1 MADNNEIDSL
11 KLGIEVGDLSS
22 SDIKNIKDLSSSLA
36 ALDKVLSS
44 EFMKNLET
52 LSHLKINVN
61 VSKLKQAAKQVQ
73 KAVAPTSASGTV
85 LDGDV
90 DIAEE
95 KKRLQKEIK
104 QRQQA
109 IDSIFEESGKSAKD
123 SAAVFIEKGV
133 IEPEIKANEEQEKQ
147 ISLWEKFK
155 QKVKSVGEVIKKL
168 GKAIVRVAIYRA
180 IRAAIKGIVQTIR
193 NGLQAFAE
201 FSPKFE
207 QTMTAL
213 TSAGRNFKMSF
224 TAAFAPIL
232 ESIAPALI
240 QIVNSFTQLNNK
252 LAETIAYL
260 KGAGEYTKVNTEYQ
274 EQYNK
279 AVNLLPFDKFN
290 VLQQSSYGGFEK
302 VAVDT
307 EKMAKNAPKLG
318 KIKAVITSF
327 KETLKDV
334 VATLGKAW
342 EFIKS
347 IFGECGD
354 VILTFMKSNIDFSK
368 LLWQTLG
375 SLLNVVKVILN
386 LDFSKS
392 IIYTSLTLLSGVLTT
407 IVGIAKTFLDIL
419 NSILNR
425 DFSGFGERVKSY
437 FNFGF
442 TKKAKNAPKLG
453 KIKAVITSFKETLK
467 DVVATLGKAWEF
479 IKSIFGECG
488 DVILTFMKSNIDFS
502 KLLWQTLGSL
512 LNVVKVI
519 LNLDFSK
526 SIIYT
531 SLTLLSGVLTTIVG
545 IAKTFLDIL
554 NSILNRDFSG
564 FGERVKSY
572 FNFGFTKNLW
582 NRGRRGGFIKDFLK
596 WKFHIGT
603 YATGGLP
610 DTGSLFL
617 AGERGAELVTNVGS
631 SQSAVM
637 NMQQLQ
643 QAIYGGM
650 VSALSTMQQV
660 GGHETAQP
668 ITVKIGEDTLFEITR
683 KSATRRGLDF
693 AKV

>member
-61 VSKLKQAAKQVQ
+61 VSELKQAAKQVQ
-73 KAVAPTSASGTV
+73 KAVAPE
-85 LDGDV
+85 LKDGAVFGGDI

-95 KKRLQKEIK
+95 KKKLQKVMK
-104 QRQQA
+104 QRQQAIDENLEYSQKIFDGASGNPFQLRAEELQKEQDAAQATLQSYKEMAKEARKTKKELESTVFGANSKTSYQYIGKDLTAVKQTITGTLDKITITTKGKSNEVKKA

-155 QKVKSVGEVIKKL
+155 QKVKSVGDVIKKLGDREDKEEKKKKASGYVGKL

-193 NGLQAFAE
+193 NGLQSFAE

-302 VAVDT
+302 AAVDT
-307 EKMAKNAPKLG
+307 EKMAKNAPKLE
-318 KIKAVITSF
+318 KTKAVIISF
-327 KETLKDV
+327 KEALKAV

-342 EFIKS
+342 EYIKS
-347 IFGECGD
+347 IFGEYGD

-407 IVGIAKTFLDIL
+407 IVGIAKTFLDI
-419 NSILNR
+419 I
-425 DFSGFGERVKSY
+425 
-437 FNFGF
+437 
-442 TKKAKNAPKLG
+442 
-453 KIKAVITSFKETLK
+453 
-467 DVVATLGKAWEF
+467 
-479 IKSIFGECG
+479 
-488 DVILTFMKSNIDFS
+488 
-502 KLLWQTLGSL
+502 
-512 LNVVKVI
+512 
-519 LNLDFSK
+519 
-526 SIIYT
+526 
-531 SLTLLSGVLTTIVG
+531 
-545 IAKTFLDIL
+545 

-582 NRGRRGGFIKDFLK
+582 DRGRRGGFIKDFLK

>member
-61 VSKLKQAAKQVQ
+61 VSELKQAAKQVQ
-73 KAVAPTSASGTV
+73 KAVAPTSTSGTIFS
-85 LDGDV
+85 DGVDV
-90 DIAEE
+90 ADITEE
-95 KKRLQKEIK
+95 KKKLQKLIK

-109 IDSIFEESGKSAKD
+109 IDENLEYSQKVLDDKPDNPFLLRAKELQQQQD
-123 SAAVFIEKGV
+123 IDLATLQSYREQINEARKKQKALENANLSEAKKGV
-133 IEPEIKANEEQEKQ
+133 EKNVVQPETKANEQQEKH
-147 ISLWEKFK
+147 ISLWERFK

-168 GKAIVRVAIYRA
+168 GDREDKEEKKSKASGFVGKLGKAIVRVAVYRA
-180 IRAAIKGIVQTIR
+180 IRAAIKSIVQTIR
-193 NGLQAFAE
+193 SGLQSFAE

-252 LAETIAYL
+252 LAETLAYL

-279 AVNLLPFDKFN
+279 AINLLPFDKFN

-302 VAVDT
+302 TAVDT
-307 EKMAKNAPKLG
+307 EKMAKNAPKLE

-327 KETLKDV
+327 KEALKAV
-334 VATLGKAW
+334 VAALGKAW
-342 EFIKS
+342 EYIKS
-347 IFGECGD
+347 IFGEYGD
-354 VILTFMKSNIDFSK
+354 VILTVMKASINFGK
-368 LLWQTLG
+368 QLWETLG
-375 SLLNVVKVILN
+375 ALINAIKVILN

-392 IIYTSLTLLSGVLTT
+392 IIYSSLAVFAGILTT

-419 NSILNR
+419 KSILTL
-425 DFSGFGERVKSY
+425 DFSGFGERVKGY
-437 FNFGF
+437 FN
-442 TKKAKNAPKLG
+442 
-453 KIKAVITSFKETLK
+453 
-467 DVVATLGKAWEF
+467 
-479 IKSIFGECG
+479 
-488 DVILTFMKSNIDFS
+488 
-502 KLLWQTLGSL
+502 
-512 LNVVKVI
+512 
-519 LNLDFSK
+519 
-526 SIIYT
+526 Y
-531 SLTLLSGVLTTIVG
+531 
-545 IAKTFLDIL
+545 
-554 NSILNRDFSG
+554 
-564 FGERVKSY
+564 
-572 FNFGFTKNLW
+572 GFTKNLW
-582 NRGRRGGFIKDFLK
+582 NRGGRGKGIKNFFKGL
-596 WKFHIGT
+596 FNIGT

-631 SQSAVM
+631 GQSAVM

>member
-61 VSKLKQAAKQVQ
+61 VSELKQAAKQVQ
-73 KAVAPTSASGTV
+73 KAVAPTSASGTIFG
-85 LDGDV
+85 DGVDV
-90 DIAEE
+90 ADITEE
-95 KKRLQKEIK
+95 KRKLQKLIK

-109 IDSIFEESGKSAKD
+109 IDENLEYSEKVLDNKPDNPFLLRAKELQQQQD
-123 SAAVFIEKGV
+123 IDRATLQSYREQINEARKKQKALENANLSEVKKNAEKNV
-133 IEPEIKANEEQEKQ
+133 VQPEIKANEQQEKH

-168 GKAIVRVAIYRA
+168 GDREDKEEKKRKASGFVGKLGKAIVRVAVYRA

-193 NGLQAFAE
+193 SGLQSFAE

-302 VAVDT
+302 AAVDT
-307 EKMAKNAPKLG
+307 EKMAKNAPKLE

-327 KETLKDV
+327 KEALKAV
-334 VATLGKAW
+334 VAALGKAW
-342 EFIKS
+342 EYIKS
-347 IFGECGD
+347 IFGEYGD
-354 VILTFMKSNIDFSK
+354 VILTVMKASINFGK
-368 LLWQTLG
+368 QLWETLG
-375 SLLNVVKVILN
+375 ALINAIKVILN

-392 IIYTSLTLLSGVLTT
+392 IIYSSLAVFAGILTT

-419 NSILNR
+419 KSILTL
-425 DFSGFGERVKSY
+425 DFSGFGERVKGY
-437 FNFGF
+437 FN
-442 TKKAKNAPKLG
+442 
-453 KIKAVITSFKETLK
+453 
-467 DVVATLGKAWEF
+467 
-479 IKSIFGECG
+479 
-488 DVILTFMKSNIDFS
+488 
-502 KLLWQTLGSL
+502 
-512 LNVVKVI
+512 
-519 LNLDFSK
+519 
-526 SIIYT
+526 Y
-531 SLTLLSGVLTTIVG
+531 
-545 IAKTFLDIL
+545 
-554 NSILNRDFSG
+554 
-564 FGERVKSY
+564 
-572 FNFGFTKNLW
+572 GFTKNLW
-582 NRGRRGGFIKDFLK
+582 NRGGRGRGIKNFFKGL
-596 WKFHIGT
+596 FNIGT

-631 SQSAVM
+631 GQSAVM

>member
-61 VSKLKQAAKQVQ
+61 VSELKQAAKQVQ
-73 KAVAPTSASGTV
+73 KAVAPTSTSGTIFG
-85 LDGDV
+85 DGVDV
-90 DIAEE
+90 ADITEE
-95 KKRLQKEIK
+95 KKKLQKLIK

-109 IDSIFEESGKSAKD
+109 IDENLEYSQKVLDDKPDNPFLLRAKELQQQQD
-123 SAAVFIEKGV
+123 IDLATLQSYREQINEARKKQKALENANFSEVKKNAEKNV
-133 IEPEIKANEEQEKQ
+133 VQPEIKANEQQEKH

-155 QKVKSVGEVIKKL
+155 QKVKSVGDVIKKLGDREDKEEKKRKASGFVGKL
-168 GKAIVRVAIYRA
+168 GKAIVRVAVYRA

-193 NGLQAFAE
+193 SGLQSFAE

-252 LAETIAYL
+252 LAETLAYL

-279 AVNLLPFDKFN
+279 AINLLPFDKFN

-302 VAVDT
+302 TAVDT
-307 EKMAKNAPKLG
+307 EKMAKNAPKLE

-327 KETLKDV
+327 KEALKAV
-334 VATLGKAW
+334 VAALGKAW
-342 EFIKS
+342 EYIKS
-347 IFGECGD
+347 IFGEYGD
-354 VILTFMKSNIDFSK
+354 VILTVMKASINFGK
-368 LLWQTLG
+368 QLWETLG
-375 SLLNVVKVILN
+375 ALINAIKVILN

-392 IIYTSLTLLSGVLTT
+392 IIYSSLAVFAGILTT

-419 NSILNR
+419 KSILTL
-425 DFSGFGERVKSY
+425 DFSGFGERVKGY
-437 FNFGF
+437 FN
-442 TKKAKNAPKLG
+442 
-453 KIKAVITSFKETLK
+453 
-467 DVVATLGKAWEF
+467 
-479 IKSIFGECG
+479 
-488 DVILTFMKSNIDFS
+488 
-502 KLLWQTLGSL
+502 
-512 LNVVKVI
+512 
-519 LNLDFSK
+519 
-526 SIIYT
+526 Y
-531 SLTLLSGVLTTIVG
+531 
-545 IAKTFLDIL
+545 
-554 NSILNRDFSG
+554 
-564 FGERVKSY
+564 
-572 FNFGFTKNLW
+572 GFTKNLW
-582 NRGRRGGFIKDFLK
+582 NRGGRGKGIKNFFKGL
-596 WKFHIGT
+596 FNIGT
-603 YATGGLP
+603 YATGGFP

-631 SQSAVM
+631 GQSAVM

>member
-61 VSKLKQAAKQVQ
+61 VSELKQAAKQVQ

-85 LDGDV
+85 LGGDV

-104 QRQQA
+104 QRQQAIDENLEYSQKIFDGAAGNPFQLRAEDLQKEQDVAQATWQSYREMAKEARKTKKALESTIFGANSKNKTSYQYIGKDLTAVKQTITGTLDKITITTKGKSNEVKKA

-133 IEPEIKANEEQEKQ
+133 IEPEIKANEQQKKH
-147 ISLWEKFK
+147 IILWEKFK
-155 QKVKSVGEVIKKL
+155 QKVKSVGDVIKKLGDREDKEEKKSKASGFGGKL

-193 NGLQAFAE
+193 QGLQAFAE

-302 VAVDT
+302 AAVDT
-307 EKMAKNAPKLG
+307 EKMAKNAPKLE

-327 KETLKDV
+327 KETLKTV

-342 EFIKS
+342 EYIKS
-347 IFGECGD
+347 IFGEYGD
-354 VILTFMKSNIDFSK
+354 VILAFMKSSIDFSK

-407 IVGIAKTFLDIL
+407 IVGIAKTFLDI
-419 NSILNR
+419 I
-425 DFSGFGERVKSY
+425 
-437 FNFGF
+437 
-442 TKKAKNAPKLG
+442 
-453 KIKAVITSFKETLK
+453 
-467 DVVATLGKAWEF
+467 
-479 IKSIFGECG
+479 
-488 DVILTFMKSNIDFS
+488 
-502 KLLWQTLGSL
+502 
-512 LNVVKVI
+512 
-519 LNLDFSK
+519 
-526 SIIYT
+526 
-531 SLTLLSGVLTTIVG
+531 
-545 IAKTFLDIL
+545 

-631 SQSAVM
+631 GQSAVM

>member
-61 VSKLKQAAKQVQ
+61 VSELKQAAKQVQ

-85 LDGDV
+85 LGGDGVDV
-90 DIAEE
+90 ADITEE
-95 KKRLQKEIK
+95 KKKLQKLIK

-109 IDSIFEESGKSAKD
+109 IDENLEYSQKVLDDKPDNPFLLRAKELQQQQD
-123 SAAVFIEKGV
+123 IDLATLQSYRKQINEARKNQKALENANLSEVKKNAEKNV
-133 IEPEIKANEEQEKQ
+133 VQPEIKANEQQEKH

-155 QKVKSVGEVIKKL
+155 QKVKSVGDVIKKLGDREDKEEKKSKASGFVGKL
-168 GKAIVRVAIYRA
+168 GKAIVRVAVYRA

-193 NGLQAFAE
+193 NGLQSFAE

-302 VAVDT
+302 AAVDT
-307 EKMAKNAPKLG
+307 EKMAKNAPKLE

-327 KETLKDV
+327 KETLKAV

-347 IFGECGD
+347 IFGEYGD
-354 VILTFMKSNIDFSK
+354 VILTVMKASINFGK
-368 LLWQTLG
+368 QLWETLG
-375 SLLNVVKVILN
+375 ALINAIKVILN

-392 IIYTSLTLLSGVLTT
+392 IIYSSLAVFAGILTT

-419 NSILNR
+419 KSILTL
-425 DFSGFGERVKSY
+425 DFSGFGERVKGY
-437 FNFGF
+437 FN
-442 TKKAKNAPKLG
+442 
-453 KIKAVITSFKETLK
+453 
-467 DVVATLGKAWEF
+467 
-479 IKSIFGECG
+479 
-488 DVILTFMKSNIDFS
+488 
-502 KLLWQTLGSL
+502 
-512 LNVVKVI
+512 
-519 LNLDFSK
+519 
-526 SIIYT
+526 Y
-531 SLTLLSGVLTTIVG
+531 
-545 IAKTFLDIL
+545 
-554 NSILNRDFSG
+554 
-564 FGERVKSY
+564 
-572 FNFGFTKNLW
+572 GFTKNLW
-582 NRGRRGGFIKDFLK
+582 NRGGRGRGIKNFFKGL
-596 WKFHIGT
+596 FNIGT

-631 SQSAVM
+631 GQSAVM

>member
-61 VSKLKQAAKQVQ
+61 VSELKQAAKQVQ
-73 KAVAPTSASGTV
+73 KAVAPELKDGAIFG
-85 LDGDV
+85 GDV

-95 KKRLQKEIK
+95 KKRLQKVMK
-104 QRQQA
+104 QRQQAIDENLEYSQKIFDGASGNPFQLRAEELQKEQDVAQATLQSYKEMAKEARKTKQALESTVFGANSKTSYQYIGKDLTAVKQTITGTLDKNTITTKGKSNEVKKA

-133 IEPEIKANEEQEKQ
+133 IEPEIKANEQQKKH
-147 ISLWEKFK
+147 IILWERFK
-155 QKVKSVGEVIKKL
+155 QKVKSVGEVIKTLGDREDKEEKKSKASGFGGKL
-168 GKAIVRVAIYRA
+168 GKAIFRVAIYRA

-193 NGLQAFAE
+193 QGLQAFAE

-302 VAVDT
+302 AAVDT
-307 EKMAKNAPKLG
+307 EKMAKNAPKLE

-327 KETLKDV
+327 KEGLKAV

-347 IFGECGD
+347 IFGEYGD
-354 VILTFMKSNIDFSK
+354 VILTVMKSSIDFSK
-368 LLWQTLG
+368 MLWQTLG

-407 IVGIAKTFLDIL
+407 IVGIAKTFLDI
-419 NSILNR
+419 I
-425 DFSGFGERVKSY
+425 
-437 FNFGF
+437 
-442 TKKAKNAPKLG
+442 
-453 KIKAVITSFKETLK
+453 
-467 DVVATLGKAWEF
+467 
-479 IKSIFGECG
+479 
-488 DVILTFMKSNIDFS
+488 
-502 KLLWQTLGSL
+502 
-512 LNVVKVI
+512 
-519 LNLDFSK
+519 
-526 SIIYT
+526 
-531 SLTLLSGVLTTIVG
+531 
-545 IAKTFLDIL
+545 

-631 SQSAVM
+631 GQSAVM

>member
-61 VSKLKQAAKQVQ
+61 VSELKQAAKQVQ
-73 KAVAPTSASGTV
+73 KAVAPTSTSGTIFG
-85 LDGDV
+85 DGVDV
-90 DIAEE
+90 ADITEE
-95 KKRLQKEIK
+95 KKKLQKLIK

-109 IDSIFEESGKSAKD
+109 IDENLEYSQKVLDDKPDNPFLLRAKELQQQQD
-123 SAAVFIEKGV
+123 IDRATLQSYREQINEARKKQKALENANLSEVKKDVEKNV
-133 IEPEIKANEEQEKQ
+133 VQPETKANEQQEKH
-147 ISLWEKFK
+147 ISLWERFK
-155 QKVKSVGEVIKKL
+155 QKVKSVGDVIKKLGDREDKEEKKSKASGFVGKL
-168 GKAIVRVAIYRA
+168 GKAIVRVAVYRA
-180 IRAAIKGIVQTIR
+180 IRAAIKSIVQTIGQ
-193 NGLQAFAE
+193 GLQAFAE

-232 ESIAPALI
+232 ESLAPALI

-252 LAETIAYL
+252 LAETLAYL

-307 EKMAKNAPKLG
+307 EKMAKNAPKLE

-327 KETLKDV
+327 KEALKAV
-334 VATLGKAW
+334 VAALGKAW
-342 EFIKS
+342 EYIKS
-347 IFGECGD
+347 IFGEYGD
-354 VILTFMKSNIDFSK
+354 VILTVMKASINFGK
-368 LLWQTLG
+368 QLWETLG
-375 SLLNVVKVILN
+375 ALINAIKVILN

-392 IIYTSLTLLSGVLTT
+392 IIYSSLAVFAGILTT

-419 NSILNR
+419 KSILTL
-425 DFSGFGERVKSY
+425 DFSGFGERVKGY
-437 FNFGF
+437 FN
-442 TKKAKNAPKLG
+442 
-453 KIKAVITSFKETLK
+453 
-467 DVVATLGKAWEF
+467 
-479 IKSIFGECG
+479 
-488 DVILTFMKSNIDFS
+488 
-502 KLLWQTLGSL
+502 
-512 LNVVKVI
+512 
-519 LNLDFSK
+519 
-526 SIIYT
+526 Y
-531 SLTLLSGVLTTIVG
+531 
-545 IAKTFLDIL
+545 
-554 NSILNRDFSG
+554 
-564 FGERVKSY
+564 
-572 FNFGFTKNLW
+572 GFTKNLW
-582 NRGRRGGFIKDFLK
+582 NRGGRGRGIKNFFKGL
-596 WKFHIGT
+596 FNIGT

-631 SQSAVM
+631 GQSAVM

>member
-61 VSKLKQAAKQVQ
+61 VSELKQAAKQVQ

-85 LDGDV
+85 LGGDGVDV
-90 DIAEE
+90 ADITEE
-95 KKRLQKEIK
+95 KKKLQKLIK

-109 IDSIFEESGKSAKD
+109 IDENLEYSQKVLDDKPDNPFLLRAKELQQQQD
-123 SAAVFIEKGV
+123 IDRATLQSYREQINEARKKQKALENANFSEVKKDVEKNV
-133 IEPEIKANEEQEKQ
+133 VQPEIKANEQQEKH

-155 QKVKSVGEVIKKL
+155 QKVKSVGDVIKKLGDREDKEEKKSKASGFVGKL

-201 FSPKFE
+201 FNPKFE

-302 VAVDT
+302 AAVDT
-307 EKMAKNAPKLG
+307 EKMAKNAPKLE

-327 KETLKDV
+327 KEALKAAV
-334 VATLGKAW
+334 SALGKAW
-342 EFIKS
+342 EYIKS
-347 IFGECGD
+347 IFGEYGD
-354 VILTFMKSNIDFSK
+354 VILTVMKASINFGK
-368 LLWQTLG
+368 QLWETLG
-375 SLLNVVKVILN
+375 ALINAIKVILN

-392 IIYTSLTLLSGVLTT
+392 IIYSSLAVFAGILTT

-419 NSILNR
+419 KSILTL
-425 DFSGFGERVKSY
+425 DFSGFGERVKGY
-437 FNFGF
+437 FN
-442 TKKAKNAPKLG
+442 
-453 KIKAVITSFKETLK
+453 
-467 DVVATLGKAWEF
+467 
-479 IKSIFGECG
+479 
-488 DVILTFMKSNIDFS
+488 
-502 KLLWQTLGSL
+502 
-512 LNVVKVI
+512 
-519 LNLDFSK
+519 
-526 SIIYT
+526 Y
-531 SLTLLSGVLTTIVG
+531 
-545 IAKTFLDIL
+545 
-554 NSILNRDFSG
+554 
-564 FGERVKSY
+564 
-572 FNFGFTKNLW
+572 GFTKNLW
-582 NRGRRGGFIKDFLK
+582 NRGGRGKGIKNFFKGL
-596 WKFHIGT
+596 FNIGT

-631 SQSAVM
+631 GQSAVM

-660 GGHETAQP
+660 GGHETVQP

>member
-61 VSKLKQAAKQVQ
+61 VSELKQAAKQVQ
-73 KAVAPTSASGTV
+73 KAVAPTSASGTIFS
-85 LDGDV
+85 DGVDV
-90 DIAEE
+90 ADITEE
-95 KKRLQKEIK
+95 KKKLQKLIK

-109 IDSIFEESGKSAKD
+109 IDENLEYSQKVLDDKPDNPFLLRAKELQQQQD
-123 SAAVFIEKGV
+123 IDLATLQSYREQINEARKKQKALENANLSEAKKNAEKNV
-133 IEPEIKANEEQEKQ
+133 VQPEIKANEQQEKH
-147 ISLWEKFK
+147 ISLWERFK
-155 QKVKSVGEVIKKL
+155 QKVKSVGDVIKKLGDREDKEEKKRKASGFVGKL
-168 GKAIVRVAIYRA
+168 GKAIVRVAVYRA

-193 NGLQAFAE
+193 SGLQSFAE

-252 LAETIAYL
+252 LAETLAYL

-279 AVNLLPFDKFN
+279 AINLLPFDKFN

-302 VAVDT
+302 TAVDT
-307 EKMAKNAPKLG
+307 EKMAKNAPKLE

-327 KETLKDV
+327 KEALKAV
-334 VATLGKAW
+334 VAALGKAW
-342 EFIKS
+342 EYIKS
-347 IFGECGD
+347 IFGEYGD
-354 VILTFMKSNIDFSK
+354 VILTVMKASINFGK
-368 LLWQTLG
+368 QLWETLG
-375 SLLNVVKVILN
+375 ALINAIKVILN

-392 IIYTSLTLLSGVLTT
+392 IIYSSLAVFAGILTT

-419 NSILNR
+419 KSILTL
-425 DFSGFGERVKSY
+425 DFSGFGERVKGY
-437 FNFGF
+437 FN
-442 TKKAKNAPKLG
+442 
-453 KIKAVITSFKETLK
+453 
-467 DVVATLGKAWEF
+467 
-479 IKSIFGECG
+479 
-488 DVILTFMKSNIDFS
+488 
-502 KLLWQTLGSL
+502 
-512 LNVVKVI
+512 
-519 LNLDFSK
+519 
-526 SIIYT
+526 Y
-531 SLTLLSGVLTTIVG
+531 
-545 IAKTFLDIL
+545 
-554 NSILNRDFSG
+554 
-564 FGERVKSY
+564 
-572 FNFGFTKNLW
+572 GFTKNLW
-582 NRGRRGGFIKDFLK
+582 NRGGRGRGIKNFFKGL
-596 WKFHIGT
+596 FNIGT

-631 SQSAVM
+631 GQSAVM

>member
-61 VSKLKQAAKQVQ
+61 VSELKQAAKQVQ
-73 KAVAPTSASGTV
+73 KAVAPELKDGAIFG
-85 LDGDV
+85 GDV

-95 KKRLQKEIK
+95 KKKLQKLMK
-104 QRQQA
+104 QRQQAIDENLEYSQKIFDGAAGNPFQLRAEDLQKEQDAAQATLQSYREMAKEARKTKKALESTVFGANSKTSYQYIGKDLTAVKQTITGTLGKITITTKGKSNEVKKA

-123 SAAVFIEKGV
+123 SASVFIEKGV
-133 IEPEIKANEEQEKQ
+133 IEPEIKANEQQEKQ
-147 ISLWEKFK
+147 ISLWERFK
-155 QKVKSVGEVIKKL
+155 QKVKSVGEIIKKLGDREDKEEKKSKASGGFGGKL

-193 NGLQAFAE
+193 QGLQAFAE

-207 QTMTAL
+207 QTMSAL

-302 VAVDT
+302 AAVDT
-307 EKMAKNAPKLG
+307 EKMAKNAPKLE
-318 KIKAVITSF
+318 KIKAVITSY
-327 KETLKDV
+327 KEALKAA
-334 VATLGKAW
+334 VAALGKAW
-342 EFIKS
+342 EFVKS
-347 IFGECGD
+347 IFGEYGD
-354 VILTFMKSNIDFSK
+354 VILTVMKASINFGK
-368 LLWQTLG
+368 QLWETLG
-375 SLLNVVKVILN
+375 ALINAIKVILN

-392 IIYTSLTLLSGVLTT
+392 IIYTSLTILAGVLTT

-419 NSILNR
+419 KSILTL
-425 DFSGFGERVKSY
+425 DFSGFGERVKGY
-437 FNFGF
+437 FN
-442 TKKAKNAPKLG
+442 
-453 KIKAVITSFKETLK
+453 
-467 DVVATLGKAWEF
+467 
-479 IKSIFGECG
+479 
-488 DVILTFMKSNIDFS
+488 
-502 KLLWQTLGSL
+502 
-512 LNVVKVI
+512 
-519 LNLDFSK
+519 
-526 SIIYT
+526 Y
-531 SLTLLSGVLTTIVG
+531 
-545 IAKTFLDIL
+545 
-554 NSILNRDFSG
+554 
-564 FGERVKSY
+564 
-572 FNFGFTKNLW
+572 GFTKNLW
-582 NRGRRGGFIKDFLK
+582 NRGGRGKGIKNFFKGL
-596 WKFHIGT
+596 FNIGA

-631 SQSAVM
+631 GQSAVM

>member
-61 VSKLKQAAKQVQ
+61 VSELKQAAKQVQ

-85 LDGDV
+85 LGGGV

-95 KKRLQKEIK
+95 KKKLQKEIK
-104 QRQQA
+104 QRQQAIDENLEYSQKIFNGAAGNPFQLRAEDLQKEQDVAQATWQSYREMAKEARKTKKALESTIFGANSKNKTSYQYIGKDLTAVKQTITGTLDKITITTKGKSNEVKKA

-133 IEPEIKANEEQEKQ
+133 IEPEIKANEQQKRH
-147 ISLWEKFK
+147 IILWEKFK
-155 QKVKSVGEVIKKL
+155 QKVKSVGDVIKKLGDREDKEEKKSKASGFGGKL

-180 IRAAIKGIVQTIR
+180 IRAAIKGIVQTIKQ
-193 NGLQAFAE
+193 GVQAFAE

-302 VAVDT
+302 AAVDT
-307 EKMAKNAPKLG
+307 EKMAKNAPKLE

-327 KETLKDV
+327 KEALKAAV
-334 VATLGKAW
+334 SARGKAW
-342 EFIKS
+342 EYIKS
-347 IFGECGD
+347 IFGEYGD
-354 VILTFMKSNIDFSK
+354 VILTVMKASINFGKQI
-368 LLWQTLG
+368 WEVLG
-375 SLLNVVKVILN
+375 ALINAIKVILN

-392 IIYTSLTLLSGVLTT
+392 IIYSSLAVFAGILTT

-419 NSILNR
+419 KSILTL

-437 FNFGF
+437 FN
-442 TKKAKNAPKLG
+442 
-453 KIKAVITSFKETLK
+453 
-467 DVVATLGKAWEF
+467 
-479 IKSIFGECG
+479 
-488 DVILTFMKSNIDFS
+488 
-502 KLLWQTLGSL
+502 
-512 LNVVKVI
+512 
-519 LNLDFSK
+519 
-526 SIIYT
+526 Y
-531 SLTLLSGVLTTIVG
+531 
-545 IAKTFLDIL
+545 
-554 NSILNRDFSG
+554 
-564 FGERVKSY
+564 
-572 FNFGFTKNLW
+572 GFTKNLW
-582 NRGRRGGFIKDFLK
+582 NRGGRGKGIKNFFKGL
-596 WKFHIGT
+596 FNIGA

-631 SQSAVM
+631 GQSAVM

>member
-61 VSKLKQAAKQVQ
+61 VSELKQAVKQVQ
-73 KAVAPTSASGTV
+73 KAVAPE
-85 LDGDV
+85 LKDGAILGGDI

-95 KKRLQKEIK
+95 KKKLQKVMK
-104 QRQQA
+104 QRQQAIDENLEYSQKIFDGASGNPFQLRAEELQKEQDAAQATLQSYKEMAKEARKTKQALESTVFGANAKTSYQYIGKDLTAVKQTITGTLDKITITTKGKSNEVKKA

-133 IEPEIKANEEQEKQ
+133 IEPEIKANEQQKKH
-147 ISLWEKFK
+147 IILWERFK
-155 QKVKSVGEVIKKL
+155 QKVKSVGEVIKTLGDREDKEEKKSKASGFGGKL
-168 GKAIVRVAIYRA
+168 GKAIVRVASYRA

-193 NGLQAFAE
+193 QGLQAFAE

-302 VAVDT
+302 AAVDT
-307 EKMAKNAPKLG
+307 EKMAKNAPKLE

-327 KETLKDV
+327 KEGLKAV

-347 IFGECGD
+347 IFGEYGD
-354 VILTFMKSNIDFSK
+354 VILTVMKSSIDLSK
-368 LLWQTLG
+368 MLWQTLG

-407 IVGIAKTFLDIL
+407 IVGIAKTFLDI
-419 NSILNR
+419 I
-425 DFSGFGERVKSY
+425 
-437 FNFGF
+437 
-442 TKKAKNAPKLG
+442 
-453 KIKAVITSFKETLK
+453 
-467 DVVATLGKAWEF
+467 
-479 IKSIFGECG
+479 
-488 DVILTFMKSNIDFS
+488 
-502 KLLWQTLGSL
+502 
-512 LNVVKVI
+512 
-519 LNLDFSK
+519 
-526 SIIYT
+526 
-531 SLTLLSGVLTTIVG
+531 
-545 IAKTFLDIL
+545 

-631 SQSAVM
+631 GQSAVM

>member
-61 VSKLKQAAKQVQ
+61 VSELKQAAKQVQ
-73 KAVAPTSASGTV
+73 KAVAPTSTSGTIFG
-85 LDGDV
+85 DGVDV
-90 DIAEE
+90 ADITEE
-95 KKRLQKEIK
+95 KKKLQKLIK

-109 IDSIFEESGKSAKD
+109 IDENLEYSQKVLDDKPDNPFLLRAKELQQQQD
-123 SAAVFIEKGV
+123 IDLATLQSYREQINEARKKQKALENANFSEVKKNAEKNV
-133 IEPEIKANEEQEKQ
+133 VQPEIKANEQQEKH

-155 QKVKSVGEVIKKL
+155 QKVKSVGDVIKKLGDREDKEEKKSKASGFVGKL
-168 GKAIVRVAIYRA
+168 GKAIVRVAVYRA

-193 NGLQAFAE
+193 SGLQSFAE

-252 LAETIAYL
+252 LAETLAYL

-279 AVNLLPFDKFN
+279 AINLLPFDKFN

-302 VAVDT
+302 TAVDT
-307 EKMAKNAPKLG
+307 EKMAKNAPKLE

-327 KETLKDV
+327 KEALKAV
-334 VATLGKAW
+334 VAALGKAW
-342 EFIKS
+342 EYIKS
-347 IFGECGD
+347 IFGEYGD
-354 VILTFMKSNIDFSK
+354 VILTVMKASINFGK
-368 LLWQTLG
+368 QLWETLG
-375 SLLNVVKVILN
+375 ALINAIKVILN

-392 IIYTSLTLLSGVLTT
+392 IIYSSLAVFAGILTT

-419 NSILNR
+419 KSILTL
-425 DFSGFGERVKSY
+425 DFSGFGERVKGY
-437 FNFGF
+437 FN
-442 TKKAKNAPKLG
+442 
-453 KIKAVITSFKETLK
+453 
-467 DVVATLGKAWEF
+467 
-479 IKSIFGECG
+479 
-488 DVILTFMKSNIDFS
+488 
-502 KLLWQTLGSL
+502 
-512 LNVVKVI
+512 
-519 LNLDFSK
+519 
-526 SIIYT
+526 Y
-531 SLTLLSGVLTTIVG
+531 
-545 IAKTFLDIL
+545 
-554 NSILNRDFSG
+554 
-564 FGERVKSY
+564 
-572 FNFGFTKNLW
+572 GFTKNLW
-582 NRGRRGGFIKDFLK
+582 NRGGRGKGIKNFFKGL
-596 WKFHIGT
+596 FNIGT

-631 SQSAVM
+631 GQSAVM

>member
-61 VSKLKQAAKQVQ
+61 VSELKQAAKQVQ

-85 LDGDV
+85 LGGDV

-104 QRQQA
+104 QRQQAIDENLEYSQKIFDGAAGNPFQLRAEDLQKEQDVAQATWQSYREMAKEARKTKKALESTIFGANSKNKTSYQYIGKDLTAVKQTVTGTLDKITITTKGKSNEVKKA

-133 IEPEIKANEEQEKQ
+133 IEPEIKANEQQKKH
-147 ISLWEKFK
+147 IILWEKFK

-168 GKAIVRVAIYRA
+168 GDREDKEEKKSKASGFGGKLGKAIVRVAIYRA
-180 IRAAIKGIVQTIR
+180 IRAAIKSIVQTIR
-193 NGLQAFAE
+193 QGLQAFAE

-240 QIVNSFTQLNNK
+240 QIINSFTQLNNK

-302 VAVDT
+302 AAVDT
-307 EKMAKNAPKLG
+307 EKMAKNAPKFE

-327 KETLKDV
+327 KETLKAV
-334 VATLGKAW
+334 VGALGKAW
-342 EFIKS
+342 EFVKS
-347 IFGECGD
+347 IFGEYGD
-354 VILTFMKSNIDFSK
+354 VILTVMKASINFGKQI
-368 LLWQTLG
+368 WEVLG
-375 SLLNVVKVILN
+375 ALINAIKVILN

-392 IIYTSLTLLSGVLTT
+392 IIYSSLAVFAGILTT

-419 NSILNR
+419 KSILTL
-425 DFSGFGERVKSY
+425 DFSGFGERVKGY
-437 FNFGF
+437 FN
-442 TKKAKNAPKLG
+442 
-453 KIKAVITSFKETLK
+453 
-467 DVVATLGKAWEF
+467 
-479 IKSIFGECG
+479 
-488 DVILTFMKSNIDFS
+488 
-502 KLLWQTLGSL
+502 
-512 LNVVKVI
+512 
-519 LNLDFSK
+519 
-526 SIIYT
+526 Y
-531 SLTLLSGVLTTIVG
+531 
-545 IAKTFLDIL
+545 
-554 NSILNRDFSG
+554 
-564 FGERVKSY
+564 
-572 FNFGFTKNLW
+572 GFTKNLW
-582 NRGRRGGFIKDFLK
+582 NRGGRGRGIKNFFKGL
-596 WKFHIGT
+596 FNIGT

-631 SQSAVM
+631 GQSAVM

>member
-61 VSKLKQAAKQVQ
+61 VSELKQAAKQVQ
-73 KAVAPTSASGTV
+73 KAVAPELKGGAILG
-85 LDGDV
+85 GDV

-95 KKRLQKEIK
+95 KKKLQKEIK
-104 QRQQA
+104 QRQQAIDENLEYSQKIFDGASGNPFQLRAEELQKDQNTAQATLQSYTEMAKEARKTKKALESTVFGANSKTSYQYIGKDLAAVKQTITGTLDKITITTKGKSNEVKKA

-133 IEPEIKANEEQEKQ
+133 IEPEIKANEQQEKH

-155 QKVKSVGEVIKKL
+155 QKVKSVGDVIKKLGDREDKEEKKSKASGYVGKL

-201 FSPKFE
+201 FNPKFE

-307 EKMAKNAPKLG
+307 EKMAKNAPKLE

-334 VATLGKAW
+334 VATLGKVW

-347 IFGECGD
+347 IFGE
-354 VILTFMKSNIDFSK
+354 
-368 LLWQTLG
+368 
-375 SLLNVVKVILN
+375 
-386 LDFSKS
+386 
-392 IIYTSLTLLSGVLTT
+392 Y
-407 IVGIAKTFLDIL
+407 
-419 NSILNR
+419 
-425 DFSGFGERVKSY
+425 
-437 FNFGF
+437 
-442 TKKAKNAPKLG
+442 
-453 KIKAVITSFKETLK
+453 
-467 DVVATLGKAWEF
+467 
-479 IKSIFGECG
+479 G

-582 NRGRRGGFIKDFLK
+582 DRGRRGGFIKDFLK

-631 SQSAVM
+631 GQSAVM

>member
-61 VSKLKQAAKQVQ
+61 VSELKQAAKQVQ
-73 KAVAPTSASGTV
+73 KAVAPE
-85 LDGDV
+85 LKDGAIFGGDA

-95 KKRLQKEIK
+95 KKKLQKVMK
-104 QRQQA
+104 QRQQAIDENLEYSQKIFDGVSGNPFQLRAEELQKEQDAAQATLQSYKEMAKEARKTKQALESTIFGANSKTSYQYIGKDLTAVKQTITGTLDKITITTKGKSNEVKKA

-133 IEPEIKANEEQEKQ
+133 IEPEIKANEQQEKH

-155 QKVKSVGEVIKKL
+155 QKVKSVGDVIKKLGDREDKEEKKSKASGFVGKL

-180 IRAAIKGIVQTIR
+180 IRAAIKSIVQTIR
-193 NGLQAFAE
+193 QGLQAFAE

-224 TAAFAPIL
+224 TTAFAPIL

-302 VAVDT
+302 AAVDT
-307 EKMAKNAPKLG
+307 EKMAKNAPKLE

-327 KETLKDV
+327 KEALKAV

-342 EFIKS
+342 EYIKS
-347 IFGECGD
+347 IFGEYGD
-354 VILTFMKSNIDFSK
+354 VILTVMKSS
-368 LLWQTLG
+368 
-375 SLLNVVKVILN
+375 
-386 LDFSKS
+386 
-392 IIYTSLTLLSGVLTT
+392 
-407 IVGIAKTFLDIL
+407 
-419 NSILNR
+419 
-425 DFSGFGERVKSY
+425 
-437 FNFGF
+437 
-442 TKKAKNAPKLG
+442 
-453 KIKAVITSFKETLK
+453 
-467 DVVATLGKAWEF
+467 
-479 IKSIFGECG
+479 
-488 DVILTFMKSNIDFS
+488 IDFS

-631 SQSAVM
+631 GQSAVM

>member
-61 VSKLKQAAKQVQ
+61 VSELKQAAKQVQ
-73 KAVAPTSASGTV
+73 KAVAPE
-85 LDGDV
+85 LKDGAVFGGDI

-95 KKRLQKEIK
+95 KKKLQKVMK
-104 QRQQA
+104 QRQQAIDENLEYSQKIFDGASGNPFQLRAEELQKEQDAAQATLQSYKEIAKEARKTKKELESTVFGANSKTSYQYIGKDLTAVKQTITGTLDKITITTKGKSNEVKKA

-133 IEPEIKANEEQEKQ
+133 IEPEIKANEQQEKH

-155 QKVKSVGEVIKKL
+155 QKVKSVGDVIKKLGDREDKEEKKKKASGYVGKL

-180 IRAAIKGIVQTIR
+180 IRAAIKGIVQTIS

-302 VAVDT
+302 AAVDT
-307 EKMAKNAPKLG
+307 EKMAKNAPKLE
-318 KIKAVITSF
+318 KTKAVITSF
-327 KETLKDV
+327 KEALKAV

-342 EFIKS
+342 EYIKS
-347 IFGECGD
+347 IFGEYGD
-354 VILTFMKSNIDFSK
+354 VILTVMKASIDFSK

-407 IVGIAKTFLDIL
+407 IVGIAKTFLDI
-419 NSILNR
+419 I
-425 DFSGFGERVKSY
+425 
-437 FNFGF
+437 
-442 TKKAKNAPKLG
+442 
-453 KIKAVITSFKETLK
+453 
-467 DVVATLGKAWEF
+467 
-479 IKSIFGECG
+479 
-488 DVILTFMKSNIDFS
+488 
-502 KLLWQTLGSL
+502 
-512 LNVVKVI
+512 
-519 LNLDFSK
+519 
-526 SIIYT
+526 
-531 SLTLLSGVLTTIVG
+531 
-545 IAKTFLDIL
+545 

-582 NRGRRGGFIKDFLK
+582 DRGRRGGFIKDFLK

>member
-61 VSKLKQAAKQVQ
+61 VSELKQAAKQVQ
-73 KAVAPTSASGTV
+73 KAVAPELKDGAIFG
-85 LDGDV
+85 GDV

-95 KKRLQKEIK
+95 KKKLQKLMK
-104 QRQQA
+104 QRQQAIDENLEYSQKIFDGAAGNPFQLRAEDLQKEQDAAQATLQSYREMAKEARKTKQALESTIFGANSKNKTSYQYIGKDLTAVKQTITGTLGKITITTKGKSNEVKKA

-133 IEPEIKANEEQEKQ
+133 IEPEIKANEEQKKH
-147 ISLWEKFK
+147 IILWEKFK
-155 QKVKSVGEVIKKL
+155 QKVKSVGEVIKKLGDREDKEEKKSKTSGGFGGKL

-193 NGLQAFAE
+193 QGLQAFAE

-232 ESIAPALI
+232 ESIAPVLI

-302 VAVDT
+302 AAVDT
-307 EKMAKNAPKLG
+307 EKMAKNAPKLE
-318 KIKAVITSF
+318 KIKAVITSY
-327 KETLKDV
+327 KEALKAV

-347 IFGECGD
+347 IFGEYGD
-354 VILTFMKSNIDFSK
+354 VILTVMKSS
-368 LLWQTLG
+368 
-375 SLLNVVKVILN
+375 
-386 LDFSKS
+386 
-392 IIYTSLTLLSGVLTT
+392 
-407 IVGIAKTFLDIL
+407 
-419 NSILNR
+419 
-425 DFSGFGERVKSY
+425 
-437 FNFGF
+437 
-442 TKKAKNAPKLG
+442 
-453 KIKAVITSFKETLK
+453 
-467 DVVATLGKAWEF
+467 
-479 IKSIFGECG
+479 
-488 DVILTFMKSNIDFS
+488 IDFS

-631 SQSAVM
+631 GQSAVM

>member
-61 VSKLKQAAKQVQ
+61 VSELKQAAKQVQ
-73 KAVAPTSASGTV
+73 KAVAPE
-85 LDGDV
+85 LKDGAILGGDI

-95 KKRLQKEIK
+95 KKKLQKVMK
-104 QRQQA
+104 QRQQAIDENLEYSQKIFDGASGNPFQLRAEELQKEQDAAQATLQSYKEMAKEARKTKQALESTVFGANSKTSYQYIGKDLTAVKQTITGTLDKITITTKGKSNEVKKA

-133 IEPEIKANEEQEKQ
+133 IEPEIKANEEQKKH
-147 ISLWEKFK
+147 IILWEKFK
-155 QKVKSVGEVIKKL
+155 QKVKSVGEVIKTLGDREDKEEKKSKASGFGGKL

-193 NGLQAFAE
+193 QGLQAFAE

-302 VAVDT
+302 AAVDT
-307 EKMAKNAPKLG
+307 EKMAKNAPKLE

-327 KETLKDV
+327 KEGLKAV

-347 IFGECGD
+347 IFGEYGD
-354 VILTFMKSNIDFSK
+354 VILTVMKSSIDFSK
-368 LLWQTLG
+368 MLWQTLG

-407 IVGIAKTFLDIL
+407 IVGIAKTFLDI
-419 NSILNR
+419 I
-425 DFSGFGERVKSY
+425 
-437 FNFGF
+437 
-442 TKKAKNAPKLG
+442 
-453 KIKAVITSFKETLK
+453 
-467 DVVATLGKAWEF
+467 
-479 IKSIFGECG
+479 
-488 DVILTFMKSNIDFS
+488 
-502 KLLWQTLGSL
+502 
-512 LNVVKVI
+512 
-519 LNLDFSK
+519 
-526 SIIYT
+526 
-531 SLTLLSGVLTTIVG
+531 
-545 IAKTFLDIL
+545 

-631 SQSAVM
+631 GQSAVM

>member
-61 VSKLKQAAKQVQ
+61 VSELKQAAKQVQ
-73 KAVAPTSASGTV
+73 KAVAPTSASGTIFG
-85 LDGDV
+85 DGVDV
-90 DIAEE
+90 ADITEE
-95 KKRLQKEIK
+95 KRKLQKLIK

-109 IDSIFEESGKSAKD
+109 IDENLEYSEKVLDNKPDNPFLLRAKELQQQQD
-123 SAAVFIEKGV
+123 IDRATLQSYREQINEARKKQKALENANFSEVKKNAEKNV
-133 IEPEIKANEEQEKQ
+133 VQPEIKANEQQEKH

-168 GKAIVRVAIYRA
+168 GDREDKEEKKSKASGFVGKLGKAIVRVAIYRA
-180 IRAAIKGIVQTIR
+180 IRAAIKSIVQTIR
-193 NGLQAFAE
+193 NGLQSFAE

-302 VAVDT
+302 AAVDT
-307 EKMAKNAPKLG
+307 EKMAENAPKLE

-327 KETLKDV
+327 KETLKAV

-342 EFIKS
+342 EFIKY
-347 IFGECGD
+347 IFGEYGD
-354 VILTFMKSNIDFSK
+354 VILTVMKASINFGK
-368 LLWQTLG
+368 QLLETLG
-375 SLLNVVKVILN
+375 ALINAIKVILN

-392 IIYTSLTLLSGVLTT
+392 IIYSSLAVFAGILTT

-419 NSILNR
+419 KSILTL
-425 DFSGFGERVKSY
+425 DFSGFGERVKGY
-437 FNFGF
+437 FN
-442 TKKAKNAPKLG
+442 
-453 KIKAVITSFKETLK
+453 
-467 DVVATLGKAWEF
+467 
-479 IKSIFGECG
+479 
-488 DVILTFMKSNIDFS
+488 
-502 KLLWQTLGSL
+502 
-512 LNVVKVI
+512 
-519 LNLDFSK
+519 
-526 SIIYT
+526 Y
-531 SLTLLSGVLTTIVG
+531 
-545 IAKTFLDIL
+545 
-554 NSILNRDFSG
+554 
-564 FGERVKSY
+564 
-572 FNFGFTKNLW
+572 GFTKNLW
-582 NRGRRGGFIKDFLK
+582 NRGGRGRGIKNFFKGL
-596 WKFHIGT
+596 FNIGT

-631 SQSAVM
+631 GQSAVM

>member
-61 VSKLKQAAKQVQ
+61 VSELKQAAKQVQ
-73 KAVAPTSASGTV
+73 KAVAPTSTSGTIFG
-85 LDGDV
+85 DGVDV
-90 DIAEE
+90 ADITEE
-95 KKRLQKEIK
+95 KKKLQKLIK

-109 IDSIFEESGKSAKD
+109 IDENLEYSQKVLDDKPDNPFLLRAKELQQQQD
-123 SAAVFIEKGV
+123 IDLATLQSYREQINEARKKQKALENANLSEVKKNAEKNV
-133 IEPEIKANEEQEKQ
+133 VQPEIKANEQQEKH

-168 GKAIVRVAIYRA
+168 GDREDKEEKKRKASGFVGKLGKAIVRVAVYRA

-193 NGLQAFAE
+193 SGLQSFAE

-252 LAETIAYL
+252 LAETLAYL

-279 AVNLLPFDKFN
+279 AINLLPFDKFN

-302 VAVDT
+302 TAVDT
-307 EKMAKNAPKLG
+307 EKMAKNAPKLE

-327 KETLKDV
+327 KEALKAV
-334 VATLGKAW
+334 VAALGKAW
-342 EFIKS
+342 EYIKS
-347 IFGECGD
+347 IFGEYGD
-354 VILTFMKSNIDFSK
+354 VILTVMKASINFGK
-368 LLWQTLG
+368 QLWETLG
-375 SLLNVVKVILN
+375 ALINAIKVILN

-392 IIYTSLTLLSGVLTT
+392 IIYSSLAVFAGILTT
-407 IVGIAKTFLDIL
+407 IVGITKTFLDIL
-419 NSILNR
+419 KSILTL
-425 DFSGFGERVKSY
+425 DFSGFGERVKGY
-437 FNFGF
+437 FN
-442 TKKAKNAPKLG
+442 
-453 KIKAVITSFKETLK
+453 
-467 DVVATLGKAWEF
+467 
-479 IKSIFGECG
+479 
-488 DVILTFMKSNIDFS
+488 
-502 KLLWQTLGSL
+502 
-512 LNVVKVI
+512 
-519 LNLDFSK
+519 
-526 SIIYT
+526 Y
-531 SLTLLSGVLTTIVG
+531 
-545 IAKTFLDIL
+545 
-554 NSILNRDFSG
+554 
-564 FGERVKSY
+564 
-572 FNFGFTKNLW
+572 GFTKNLW
-582 NRGRRGGFIKDFLK
+582 NRGGRGRGIKNFFKGL
-596 WKFHIGT
+596 FNIGT

>member
-61 VSKLKQAAKQVQ
+61 VSELKQAAKQVQ
-73 KAVAPTSASGTV
+73 KAVAPTSASETIFG
-85 LDGDV
+85 DGVDV
-90 DIAEE
+90 ADITEE
-95 KKRLQKEIK
+95 KRKLQKLIK

-109 IDSIFEESGKSAKD
+109 IDENLEYSQKVLDDKPDNPFLLRAKELQQQQD
-123 SAAVFIEKGV
+123 IDLATLQSYRKQINEARKKQKALENANLSEVKKNAEKNV
-133 IEPEIKANEEQEKQ
+133 VQPEIKANEQQEKH

-155 QKVKSVGEVIKKL
+155 QKVKSVGDVIKKLGDREDKEEKKSKASGFVGKL
-168 GKAIVRVAIYRA
+168 GKAIVRVAVYRA
-180 IRAAIKGIVQTIR
+180 IRAAIKSIVQTIGQ
-193 NGLQAFAE
+193 GLQAFAE

-224 TAAFAPIL
+224 TAVFAPIL

-302 VAVDT
+302 AAVDT
-307 EKMAKNAPKLG
+307 EKMAKNAPKFE

-327 KETLKDV
+327 KETLKAV
-334 VATLGKAW
+334 VGALGKAW
-342 EFIKS
+342 EFVKS
-347 IFGECGD
+347 IFGEYGD
-354 VILTFMKSNIDFSK
+354 VILTVMKASINFGKQI
-368 LLWQTLG
+368 WEVLG
-375 SLLNVVKVILN
+375 ALINAIKVILN

-392 IIYTSLTLLSGVLTT
+392 IIYSSLAVFAGILTT

-419 NSILNR
+419 KSILTL
-425 DFSGFGERVKSY
+425 DFSGFGERVKGY
-437 FNFGF
+437 FN
-442 TKKAKNAPKLG
+442 
-453 KIKAVITSFKETLK
+453 
-467 DVVATLGKAWEF
+467 
-479 IKSIFGECG
+479 
-488 DVILTFMKSNIDFS
+488 
-502 KLLWQTLGSL
+502 
-512 LNVVKVI
+512 
-519 LNLDFSK
+519 
-526 SIIYT
+526 Y
-531 SLTLLSGVLTTIVG
+531 
-545 IAKTFLDIL
+545 
-554 NSILNRDFSG
+554 
-564 FGERVKSY
+564 
-572 FNFGFTKNLW
+572 GFTKNLW
-582 NRGRRGGFIKDFLK
+582 NRGGRGRGIKNFFKGL
-596 WKFHIGT
+596 FNIGT

-631 SQSAVM
+631 GQSAVM

-660 GGHETAQP
+660 GGHETVQP

>member
-61 VSKLKQAAKQVQ
+61 VSELKQAAKQVQ
-73 KAVAPTSASGTV
+73 KAVAPELKDGAIFG
-85 LDGDV
+85 GDV

-95 KKRLQKEIK
+95 KKRLQKVMK
-104 QRQQA
+104 QRQQAIDENLEYSQKIFDGASGNPFQLRAEELQKEQDVAQATLQSYKEMAKEARKTKQALESTVFGANSKTSYQYIGKDLTAVKQTITGTLDKITITTKGKSNEVKKA

-133 IEPEIKANEEQEKQ
+133 IEPEIKANEQQEKH

-155 QKVKSVGEVIKKL
+155 QKVKSVGDVIKKLGDREDKEEKKSKASGFGGKL

-193 NGLQAFAE
+193 QGLQAFAE

-302 VAVDT
+302 AAVDT
-307 EKMAKNAPKLG
+307 EKMAKNAPKLE

-327 KETLKDV
+327 KEALKAV

-342 EFIKS
+342 EYIKS
-347 IFGECGD
+347 IFGEYGD
-354 VILTFMKSNIDFSK
+354 VILTVMKSSIDFSK
-368 LLWQTLG
+368 MLWQTLG

-407 IVGIAKTFLDIL
+407 IVGIAKTFLDI
-419 NSILNR
+419 I
-425 DFSGFGERVKSY
+425 
-437 FNFGF
+437 
-442 TKKAKNAPKLG
+442 
-453 KIKAVITSFKETLK
+453 
-467 DVVATLGKAWEF
+467 
-479 IKSIFGECG
+479 
-488 DVILTFMKSNIDFS
+488 
-502 KLLWQTLGSL
+502 
-512 LNVVKVI
+512 
-519 LNLDFSK
+519 
-526 SIIYT
+526 
-531 SLTLLSGVLTTIVG
+531 
-545 IAKTFLDIL
+545 

-631 SQSAVM
+631 GQSAVM

>member
-61 VSKLKQAAKQVQ
+61 VSELKQAAKQVQ
-73 KAVAPTSASGTV
+73 KAVAPTSTSGTIFG
-85 LDGDV
+85 DGVDV
-90 DIAEE
+90 ADITEE
-95 KKRLQKEIK
+95 KKKLQKLIK

-109 IDSIFEESGKSAKD
+109 IDENLEYSQKVLDDKPDNPFLLRAKELQQQQD
-123 SAAVFIEKGV
+123 IDLATLQSYREQINEARKKQKALENANLSEVKKNAEKNV
-133 IEPEIKANEEQEKQ
+133 VQPEIKANEQQEKH

-168 GKAIVRVAIYRA
+168 GDREDKEEKKRKASGFVGKLGKAIVRVAVYRA

-193 NGLQAFAE
+193 SGLQSFAE

-252 LAETIAYL
+252 LAETLAYL

-279 AVNLLPFDKFN
+279 AINLLPFDKFN

-302 VAVDT
+302 TAVDT
-307 EKMAKNAPKLG
+307 EKMAKNAPKLE
-318 KIKAVITSF
+318 KIKAVITSL
-327 KETLKDV
+327 KEALKAV
-334 VATLGKAW
+334 VAALGKAW
-342 EFIKS
+342 EYIKS
-347 IFGECGD
+347 IFGEYGD
-354 VILTFMKSNIDFSK
+354 VILTVMKASINFGK
-368 LLWQTLG
+368 QLWETLG
-375 SLLNVVKVILN
+375 ALINAIKVILN

-392 IIYTSLTLLSGVLTT
+392 IIYSSLAVFAGILTT

-419 NSILNR
+419 KSILTL
-425 DFSGFGERVKSY
+425 DFSGFGERVKGY
-437 FNFGF
+437 FN
-442 TKKAKNAPKLG
+442 
-453 KIKAVITSFKETLK
+453 
-467 DVVATLGKAWEF
+467 
-479 IKSIFGECG
+479 
-488 DVILTFMKSNIDFS
+488 
-502 KLLWQTLGSL
+502 
-512 LNVVKVI
+512 
-519 LNLDFSK
+519 
-526 SIIYT
+526 Y
-531 SLTLLSGVLTTIVG
+531 
-545 IAKTFLDIL
+545 
-554 NSILNRDFSG
+554 
-564 FGERVKSY
+564 
-572 FNFGFTKNLW
+572 GFTKNLW
-582 NRGRRGGFIKDFLK
+582 NRGGRGRGIKNFFKGL
-596 WKFHIGT
+596 FNIGT

-610 DTGSLFL
+610 NTGSLFL

-631 SQSAVM
+631 GQSAVM

>member
-61 VSKLKQAAKQVQ
+61 VSELKQAAKQVQ
-73 KAVAPTSASGTV
+73 KAVAPE
-85 LDGDV
+85 LKDGAVFGGDI

-95 KKRLQKEIK
+95 KKKLQKVMK
-104 QRQQA
+104 QRQQAIDENLEYSQKIFDGASGNPFQLRAEDLQKEQDAAQATLQSYKEMAKEARKTKQALESTVFGANSKTSYQYIGKDLTAVKQTITGTLDKITITTKGKSNEVKKA

-133 IEPEIKANEEQEKQ
+133 IEPEIKANEEQKKH
-147 ISLWEKFK
+147 IILWEKFK
-155 QKVKSVGEVIKKL
+155 QKVKSVGEVIKKLGDREDKEEKKSKASGFGGKL

-193 NGLQAFAE
+193 QGLQAFAE

-302 VAVDT
+302 AAVDT
-307 EKMAKNAPKLG
+307 EKMAKNAPKLE

-327 KETLKDV
+327 KEALKAV
-334 VATLGKAW
+334 VAALGKAW
-342 EFIKS
+342 EYIKS
-347 IFGECGD
+347 IFGEYGD
-354 VILTFMKSNIDFSK
+354 VILAFMKSSIDFSK

-407 IVGIAKTFLDIL
+407 IVGIAKTFLDI
-419 NSILNR
+419 I
-425 DFSGFGERVKSY
+425 
-437 FNFGF
+437 
-442 TKKAKNAPKLG
+442 
-453 KIKAVITSFKETLK
+453 
-467 DVVATLGKAWEF
+467 
-479 IKSIFGECG
+479 
-488 DVILTFMKSNIDFS
+488 
-502 KLLWQTLGSL
+502 
-512 LNVVKVI
+512 
-519 LNLDFSK
+519 
-526 SIIYT
+526 
-531 SLTLLSGVLTTIVG
+531 
-545 IAKTFLDIL
+545 

-631 SQSAVM
+631 GQSAVM

>member
-61 VSKLKQAAKQVQ
+61 VSELKQAAKQVQ
-73 KAVAPTSASGTV
+73 KAVAPTTLASGTV
-85 LDGDV
+85 FGGKV
-90 DIAEE
+90 DTAEE

-109 IDSIFEESGKSAKD
+109 IDENLEYSQKIFDGATGNPFQLRAEELQKEQDVAQATWQSYREMAKEARKTKKALESTIFGAKSKTSYQYIGKDLTAVKQTITGTLDKITITTKGKSNEVKKAIDSIFEESGKSAKD
-123 SAAVFIEKGV
+123 SASVFIEKGV
-133 IEPEIKANEEQEKQ
+133 IEPEIKANEQQKKH
-147 ISLWEKFK
+147 IILWEKFK
-155 QKVKSVGEVIKKL
+155 QKVKSVGEVIKKLGDREDKEEKKSKVSGFGGKL

-180 IRAAIKGIVQTIR
+180 IRAAIKGIVQMIKQ
-193 NGLQAFAE
+193 GLQAFAE
-201 FSPKFE
+201 FSPKFK
-207 QTMTAL
+207 QTMTEL
-213 TSAGRNFKMSF
+213 TSAWQNFKMSF
-224 TAAFAPIL
+224 TSAFAPIL

-290 VLQQSSYGGFEK
+290 VLQQGSYGGFEK
-302 VAVDT
+302 AAVDT
-307 EKMAKNAPKLG
+307 EKMAKNAPKLE

-327 KETLKDV
+327 KETFKAV
-334 VATLGKAW
+334 VGTLGKAW
-342 EFIKS
+342 EYIKS
-347 IFGECGD
+347 IFGEYGD
-354 VILTFMKSNIDFSK
+354 VILTVMKASLNFSK
-368 LLWQTLG
+368 QIWEVLG
-375 SLLNVVKVILN
+375 ALINAIKVILN

-392 IIYTSLTLLSGVLTT
+392 IIYSSLAVFAGILTT

-419 NSILNR
+419 KSILTL
-425 DFSGFGERVKSY
+425 DFSGFGERVKGY
-437 FNFGF
+437 FN
-442 TKKAKNAPKLG
+442 
-453 KIKAVITSFKETLK
+453 
-467 DVVATLGKAWEF
+467 
-479 IKSIFGECG
+479 
-488 DVILTFMKSNIDFS
+488 
-502 KLLWQTLGSL
+502 
-512 LNVVKVI
+512 
-519 LNLDFSK
+519 
-526 SIIYT
+526 Y
-531 SLTLLSGVLTTIVG
+531 
-545 IAKTFLDIL
+545 
-554 NSILNRDFSG
+554 
-564 FGERVKSY
+564 
-572 FNFGFTKNLW
+572 GFTKNLW
-582 NRGRRGGFIKDFLK
+582 NRGGRGKGIKNFFKGL
-596 WKFHIGT
+596 FNIGA

-631 SQSAVM
+631 GQSAVM

>member
-61 VSKLKQAAKQVQ
+61 VSELKQAAKQVQ
-73 KAVAPTSASGTV
+73 KAVAPE
-85 LDGDV
+85 LKDGAVFGGDI

-95 KKRLQKEIK
+95 KKKLQKVMK
-104 QRQQA
+104 QRQQAIDENLEYSQKIFDGASGNPFQLRAEELQKEQDAAQATLQSYKEMAKEARKTKKELESTVFGANSKTSYQYIGKDLAAVKQTITGTLDKITITTKGKSNEVKKA

-133 IEPEIKANEEQEKQ
+133 IEPEIKANEQQEKH

-155 QKVKSVGEVIKKL
+155 QKVKSVGDVIKKLGDREDKEEKKRKASGYVGKL

-180 IRAAIKGIVQTIR
+180 IRAAIKGIVQTIS

-232 ESIAPALI
+232 ESLAPALI

-252 LAETIAYL
+252 LAETLAYL

-307 EKMAKNAPKLG
+307 EKMAKNAPKLE

-327 KETLKDV
+327 KEALKAV

-342 EFIKS
+342 EYIKS
-347 IFGECGD
+347 IFGEYGD
-354 VILTFMKSNIDFSK
+354 VILTVMKASIDFSK

-407 IVGIAKTFLDIL
+407 IVGIAKTFLDI
-419 NSILNR
+419 I
-425 DFSGFGERVKSY
+425 
-437 FNFGF
+437 
-442 TKKAKNAPKLG
+442 
-453 KIKAVITSFKETLK
+453 
-467 DVVATLGKAWEF
+467 
-479 IKSIFGECG
+479 
-488 DVILTFMKSNIDFS
+488 
-502 KLLWQTLGSL
+502 
-512 LNVVKVI
+512 
-519 LNLDFSK
+519 
-526 SIIYT
+526 
-531 SLTLLSGVLTTIVG
+531 
-545 IAKTFLDIL
+545 

-582 NRGRRGGFIKDFLK
+582 DRGRRGGFIKDFLK

-631 SQSAVM
+631 GQSAVM

>member
-61 VSKLKQAAKQVQ
+61 VSELKQAAKQVQ
-73 KAVAPTSASGTV
+73 KAVAPE
-85 LDGDV
+85 LKDGAVFGGDI

-95 KKRLQKEIK
+95 KKKLQKVMK
-104 QRQQA
+104 QRQQAIDENLEYSQKIFDGASGNPFQLRAEDLQKEQDAAQATLQSYKEMAKEARKTKQALESTVFGANSKTSYQYIGKDLTAVKQTITGTLDKITITTKGKSNEVKKA

-133 IEPEIKANEEQEKQ
+133 IEPEIKANEEQKKH
-147 ISLWEKFK
+147 IILWEKFK
-155 QKVKSVGEVIKKL
+155 QKVKSVGEVIKKLGDREDKEEKKSKASGFGGKL

-193 NGLQAFAE
+193 QGLQAFAE

-224 TAAFAPIL
+224 TTAFAPIL

-290 VLQQSSYGGFEK
+290 VLQQSRYGGFEK
-302 VAVDT
+302 AAVDT
-307 EKMAKNAPKLG
+307 EKMAKNAPKLE

-327 KETLKDV
+327 KEGLKAV

-347 IFGECGD
+347 IFGEYGD
-354 VILTFMKSNIDFSK
+354 VILTVMKSSIDFSK
-368 LLWQTLG
+368 MLWQTLG

-407 IVGIAKTFLDIL
+407 IVGIAKTFLDI
-419 NSILNR
+419 I
-425 DFSGFGERVKSY
+425 
-437 FNFGF
+437 
-442 TKKAKNAPKLG
+442 
-453 KIKAVITSFKETLK
+453 
-467 DVVATLGKAWEF
+467 
-479 IKSIFGECG
+479 
-488 DVILTFMKSNIDFS
+488 
-502 KLLWQTLGSL
+502 
-512 LNVVKVI
+512 
-519 LNLDFSK
+519 
-526 SIIYT
+526 
-531 SLTLLSGVLTTIVG
+531 
-545 IAKTFLDIL
+545 

-631 SQSAVM
+631 GQSAVM

>member
-61 VSKLKQAAKQVQ
+61 VSELKQAAKQVQ
-73 KAVAPTSASGTV
+73 KAVAPE
-85 LDGDV
+85 LKDGAIFGGDA

-95 KKRLQKEIK
+95 KKKLQKVMK
-104 QRQQA
+104 QRQQAIDENLEYSQKIFDGASGNPFQLRAEELQKEQDAAQATLQSYKEMAKEARKTKQAQYIGKDLTAVKQTITGTLDKITITTKGKSNEVKKA

-133 IEPEIKANEEQEKQ
+133 IEPEIKANEQQKKH
-147 ISLWEKFK
+147 IILWEKFK
-155 QKVKSVGEVIKKL
+155 QKVKSVGDVIKKLGDREDKEEKKSKASGFGGKL

-180 IRAAIKGIVQTIR
+180 IRAAIKSIVQTIR
-193 NGLQAFAE
+193 QGLQAFAE

-224 TAAFAPIL
+224 TTAFAPIL

-290 VLQQSSYGGFEK
+290 VLQQISYGGFEK
-302 VAVDT
+302 AAVDT
-307 EKMAKNAPKLG
+307 EKMAKNAPNFE

-327 KETLKDV
+327 KETLKAV

-347 IFGECGD
+347 IFGEYGD
-354 VILTFMKSNIDFSK
+354 VILTVMKASINFGKQI
-368 LLWQTLG
+368 WEVLG
-375 SLLNVVKVILN
+375 ALINAIKVILN

-392 IIYTSLTLLSGVLTT
+392 IIYSSLAVFAGILTT

-419 NSILNR
+419 KSILTL
-425 DFSGFGERVKSY
+425 DFSGFGERVKGY
-437 FNFGF
+437 FN
-442 TKKAKNAPKLG
+442 
-453 KIKAVITSFKETLK
+453 
-467 DVVATLGKAWEF
+467 
-479 IKSIFGECG
+479 
-488 DVILTFMKSNIDFS
+488 
-502 KLLWQTLGSL
+502 
-512 LNVVKVI
+512 
-519 LNLDFSK
+519 
-526 SIIYT
+526 Y
-531 SLTLLSGVLTTIVG
+531 
-545 IAKTFLDIL
+545 
-554 NSILNRDFSG
+554 
-564 FGERVKSY
+564 
-572 FNFGFTKNLW
+572 GFTKNLW
-582 NRGRRGGFIKDFLK
+582 NRGGRGRGIKNFFKGL
-596 WKFHIGT
+596 FNIGT

-631 SQSAVM
+631 GQSAVM

>member
-61 VSKLKQAAKQVQ
+61 VSELKQAAKQVQ
-73 KAVAPTSASGTV
+73 KAVAPTSTSGTIFG
-85 LDGDV
+85 DGVDV
-90 DIAEE
+90 ADITEE
-95 KKRLQKEIK
+95 KKKLQKLIK

-109 IDSIFEESGKSAKD
+109 IDENLEYSQKVLDDKPDNPFLLRAKELQQQQD
-123 SAAVFIEKGV
+123 IDLATLQSYREQINEARKKQKALENANFSEVKKNAEKNV
-133 IEPEIKANEEQEKQ
+133 VQPEIKANEQQEKH

-155 QKVKSVGEVIKKL
+155 QKVKSVGDVIKKLGDREDKEEKKRKASGFVGKL
-168 GKAIVRVAIYRA
+168 GKAIVRVAVYRA

-193 NGLQAFAE
+193 SGLQSFAE

-252 LAETIAYL
+252 LAETLAYL

-279 AVNLLPFDKFN
+279 AINLLPFDKFN

-302 VAVDT
+302 TAVDT
-307 EKMAKNAPKLG
+307 EKMAKNAPKLE

-327 KETLKDV
+327 KEALKAV
-334 VATLGKAW
+334 VAALGKAW
-342 EFIKS
+342 EYIKS
-347 IFGECGD
+347 IFGEYGD
-354 VILTFMKSNIDFSK
+354 VILTVMKASINFGK
-368 LLWQTLG
+368 QLWETLG
-375 SLLNVVKVILN
+375 ALINAIKVILN

-392 IIYTSLTLLSGVLTT
+392 IIYSSLAVFAGILTT

-419 NSILNR
+419 KSILTL
-425 DFSGFGERVKSY
+425 DFSGFGERVKGY
-437 FNFGF
+437 FN
-442 TKKAKNAPKLG
+442 
-453 KIKAVITSFKETLK
+453 
-467 DVVATLGKAWEF
+467 
-479 IKSIFGECG
+479 
-488 DVILTFMKSNIDFS
+488 
-502 KLLWQTLGSL
+502 
-512 LNVVKVI
+512 
-519 LNLDFSK
+519 
-526 SIIYT
+526 Y
-531 SLTLLSGVLTTIVG
+531 
-545 IAKTFLDIL
+545 
-554 NSILNRDFSG
+554 
-564 FGERVKSY
+564 
-572 FNFGFTKNLW
+572 GFTKNLW
-582 NRGRRGGFIKDFLK
+582 NRGGRGRGIKNFFKGL
-596 WKFHIGT
+596 FNIGT

-631 SQSAVM
+631 GQSAVM

>member
-61 VSKLKQAAKQVQ
+61 VSELKQAAKQVQ
-73 KAVAPTSASGTV
+73 KAVAPTSASETIFG
-85 LDGDV
+85 DGVDV
-90 DIAEE
+90 ADITEE
-95 KKRLQKEIK
+95 KKKLQKLIK

-109 IDSIFEESGKSAKD
+109 IDENLEYSQKVLDDKPDNPFLLRAKELQQQQD
-123 SAAVFIEKGV
+123 IDLATLQSYRKQINEARKKQKALENANLSEVKKNVEKNIV
-133 IEPEIKANEEQEKQ
+133 QPEIKANEQQEKH

-155 QKVKSVGEVIKKL
+155 QKVKSVGDVIKKLGDREDKEEKKSKASGFVGKL

-180 IRAAIKGIVQTIR
+180 IRAAIKSIVQTIR
-193 NGLQAFAE
+193 QGLQAFAE

-224 TAAFAPIL
+224 TTAFAPIL

-302 VAVDT
+302 AAVDT
-307 EKMAKNAPKLG
+307 EKMAKNAPKFE

-327 KETLKDV
+327 KETLKAV

-347 IFGECGD
+347 IFGEYGD
-354 VILTFMKSNIDFSK
+354 VILTVMKASINFGKQI
-368 LLWQTLG
+368 WEVLG
-375 SLLNVVKVILN
+375 ALINAIKVILN

-392 IIYTSLTLLSGVLTT
+392 IIYSSLAVFAGILTT
-407 IVGIAKTFLDIL
+407 IVGVAKTFLDIL
-419 NSILNR
+419 KSILTL
-425 DFSGFGERVKSY
+425 DFSGFGERVKGY
-437 FNFGF
+437 FN
-442 TKKAKNAPKLG
+442 
-453 KIKAVITSFKETLK
+453 
-467 DVVATLGKAWEF
+467 
-479 IKSIFGECG
+479 
-488 DVILTFMKSNIDFS
+488 
-502 KLLWQTLGSL
+502 
-512 LNVVKVI
+512 
-519 LNLDFSK
+519 
-526 SIIYT
+526 Y
-531 SLTLLSGVLTTIVG
+531 
-545 IAKTFLDIL
+545 
-554 NSILNRDFSG
+554 
-564 FGERVKSY
+564 
-572 FNFGFTKNLW
+572 GFTKNLW
-582 NRGRRGGFIKDFLK
+582 NRGGRGRGIKNFFKGL
-596 WKFHIGT
+596 FNIGT

-631 SQSAVM
+631 GQSAVM

-660 GGHETAQP
+660 GGHKTEQP

>member
-61 VSKLKQAAKQVQ
+61 VSELKQAAKQVQ
-73 KAVAPTSASGTV
+73 KAVAPTSASGTIFG
-85 LDGDV
+85 DGVDV
-90 DIAEE
+90 ADITEE
-95 KKRLQKEIK
+95 KRKLQKLIK

-109 IDSIFEESGKSAKD
+109 IDENLEYSQKVLDDKPDNPFLLRAKELQQQQD
-123 SAAVFIEKGV
+123 IDRATLQSYREQINEARKKQKALENANLSEAKKDVEKNV
-133 IEPEIKANEEQEKQ
+133 VQPETKANEQQEKH
-147 ISLWEKFK
+147 ISLWERFK

-168 GKAIVRVAIYRA
+168 GDREDKEEKKSKASGFVGKLGKAIVRVAVYRA
-180 IRAAIKGIVQTIR
+180 IRAAIKSIVQTIGQ
-193 NGLQAFAE
+193 GLQAFAE

-224 TAAFAPIL
+224 TAVFAPIL

-252 LAETIAYL
+252 LAETLAYL

-302 VAVDT
+302 AAVDT
-307 EKMAKNAPKLG
+307 EKMAKNAPKLE

-327 KETLKDV
+327 KEALKAAV
-334 VATLGKAW
+334 SALGKAW
-342 EFIKS
+342 EYIKS
-347 IFGECGD
+347 IFGEYGD
-354 VILTFMKSNIDFSK
+354 VILTVMKASINFGK
-368 LLWQTLG
+368 QLWETLG
-375 SLLNVVKVILN
+375 ALINAIKVILN

-392 IIYTSLTLLSGVLTT
+392 IIYSSLAVFAGILTT

-419 NSILNR
+419 KSILTL
-425 DFSGFGERVKSY
+425 DFSGFGERVKGY
-437 FNFGF
+437 FN
-442 TKKAKNAPKLG
+442 
-453 KIKAVITSFKETLK
+453 
-467 DVVATLGKAWEF
+467 
-479 IKSIFGECG
+479 
-488 DVILTFMKSNIDFS
+488 
-502 KLLWQTLGSL
+502 
-512 LNVVKVI
+512 
-519 LNLDFSK
+519 
-526 SIIYT
+526 Y
-531 SLTLLSGVLTTIVG
+531 
-545 IAKTFLDIL
+545 
-554 NSILNRDFSG
+554 
-564 FGERVKSY
+564 
-572 FNFGFTKNLW
+572 GFTKNLW
-582 NRGRRGGFIKDFLK
+582 NRGGRGKGIKNFFKGL
-596 WKFHIGT
+596 FNIGT

-631 SQSAVM
+631 GQSAVM

>member
-61 VSKLKQAAKQVQ
+61 VSELKQAAKQVQ
-73 KAVAPTSASGTV
+73 KAVAPTSASGTIFG
-85 LDGDV
+85 DGVDV
-90 DIAEE
+90 ADITEE
-95 KKRLQKEIK
+95 KRKLQKLIK

-109 IDSIFEESGKSAKD
+109 IDENLEYSEKVLDNKPDNPFLLRAKELQQQQD
-123 SAAVFIEKGV
+123 IDRATLQSYREQINEARKKQKALENANFSEVKKNAEKNV
-133 IEPEIKANEEQEKQ
+133 VQPEIKANEQQEKQ
-147 ISLWEKFK
+147 ISLWERFK

-168 GKAIVRVAIYRA
+168 GDREDKEEKKRKASGFVGKLGKAIVRVAVYRA
-180 IRAAIKGIVQTIR
+180 IRAAIKSIVQTIEQ
-193 NGLQAFAE
+193 GLQAFAE

-252 LAETIAYL
+252 LTETIAYL

-302 VAVDT
+302 TAVDT
-307 EKMAKNAPKLG
+307 EKMAKNAPKLE

-327 KETLKDV
+327 KEALKAV
-334 VATLGKAW
+334 VAALGKAW
-342 EFIKS
+342 EYIKS
-347 IFGECGD
+347 IFGEYGD
-354 VILTFMKSNIDFSK
+354 VILTVLKASINFGKQ
-368 LLWQTLG
+368 LWETLG
-375 SLLNVVKVILN
+375 ALINAIKVILN

-392 IIYTSLTLLSGVLTT
+392 IIYSSLAVFAGILTT

-419 NSILNR
+419 KSILTL
-425 DFSGFGERVKSY
+425 DFSGFGERVKGY
-437 FNFGF
+437 FN
-442 TKKAKNAPKLG
+442 
-453 KIKAVITSFKETLK
+453 
-467 DVVATLGKAWEF
+467 
-479 IKSIFGECG
+479 
-488 DVILTFMKSNIDFS
+488 
-502 KLLWQTLGSL
+502 
-512 LNVVKVI
+512 
-519 LNLDFSK
+519 
-526 SIIYT
+526 Y
-531 SLTLLSGVLTTIVG
+531 
-545 IAKTFLDIL
+545 
-554 NSILNRDFSG
+554 
-564 FGERVKSY
+564 
-572 FNFGFTKNLW
+572 GFTKNLW
-582 NRGRRGGFIKDFLK
+582 NRGGRGKGIKNFFKGL
-596 WKFHIGT
+596 FNIGT
-603 YATGGLP
+603 YATGGFP

-631 SQSAVM
+631 GQSAVM

>member
-61 VSKLKQAAKQVQ
+61 VSELKQAAKQVQ
-73 KAVAPTSASGTV
+73 KAVAPTSASGTIFG
-85 LDGDV
+85 DGVDV
-90 DIAEE
+90 ADITEE
-95 KKRLQKEIK
+95 KRKLQKLIK

-109 IDSIFEESGKSAKD
+109 IDENLEYSQKVLDDKPDNPFLLRAKELQQQQD
-123 SAAVFIEKGV
+123 IDRATLQSYREQINEARKKQKALENANFSEVKKNAEKNV
-133 IEPEIKANEEQEKQ
+133 VQPEIKANEQQEKH

-168 GKAIVRVAIYRA
+168 GDREDKEEKKSKASGFVGKLGKAIVRVAVYRA

-193 NGLQAFAE
+193 SGLQSFAE

-252 LAETIAYL
+252 LAETLAYL

-279 AVNLLPFDKFN
+279 AINLLPFDKFN

-302 VAVDT
+302 TAVDT
-307 EKMAKNAPKLG
+307 EKMAKNAPKLE

-327 KETLKDV
+327 KEALKAV
-334 VATLGKAW
+334 VAALGKAW
-342 EFIKS
+342 EYIKS
-347 IFGECGD
+347 IFGEYGD
-354 VILTFMKSNIDFSK
+354 VILTVMKASINFGK
-368 LLWQTLG
+368 QLWETLG
-375 SLLNVVKVILN
+375 ALINAIKVILN

-392 IIYTSLTLLSGVLTT
+392 IIYSSLAVFAGILTT

-419 NSILNR
+419 KSILTL
-425 DFSGFGERVKSY
+425 DFSGFGERVKGY
-437 FNFGF
+437 FN
-442 TKKAKNAPKLG
+442 
-453 KIKAVITSFKETLK
+453 
-467 DVVATLGKAWEF
+467 
-479 IKSIFGECG
+479 
-488 DVILTFMKSNIDFS
+488 
-502 KLLWQTLGSL
+502 
-512 LNVVKVI
+512 
-519 LNLDFSK
+519 
-526 SIIYT
+526 Y
-531 SLTLLSGVLTTIVG
+531 
-545 IAKTFLDIL
+545 
-554 NSILNRDFSG
+554 
-564 FGERVKSY
+564 
-572 FNFGFTKNLW
+572 GFTKNLW
-582 NRGRRGGFIKDFLK
+582 NRGGRGRGIKNFFKGL
-596 WKFHIGT
+596 FNIGT

-631 SQSAVM
+631 GQSAVM

>member
-61 VSKLKQAAKQVQ
+61 VSELKQAAKQVQ
-73 KAVAPTSASGTV
+73 KAVAPTSASGTIFS
-85 LDGDV
+85 DGVDV
-90 DIAEE
+90 ADITEE
-95 KKRLQKEIK
+95 KKKLQKLIK

-109 IDSIFEESGKSAKD
+109 IDENLEYSEKVLDNKPDNPFLLRAKELQQQQD
-123 SAAVFIEKGV
+123 IDLATLQSYREQINEARKKQKALENANLSEVKKNAEKNV
-133 IEPEIKANEEQEKQ
+133 VQPEIKANEQQEKH

-155 QKVKSVGEVIKKL
+155 QKVKSVGDVIKKLGDREDKEEKKSKASGFVGKL
-168 GKAIVRVAIYRA
+168 GKAIVRVAVYRA

-193 NGLQAFAE
+193 NGLQSFAE

-302 VAVDT
+302 AAVDT
-307 EKMAKNAPKLG
+307 EKMAKNAPKLE
-318 KIKAVITSF
+318 KTKAVITSL
-327 KETLKDV
+327 KEALKAV
-334 VATLGKAW
+334 VAALGKAW
-342 EFIKS
+342 EYIKS
-347 IFGECGD
+347 IFGEYGD
-354 VILTFMKSNIDFSK
+354 VILTVMKASINFGK
-368 LLWQTLG
+368 QLWETIGALI
-375 SLLNVVKVILN
+375 NAIKVILN

-392 IIYTSLTLLSGVLTT
+392 IIYSSLAVFAGILTT

-419 NSILNR
+419 KSILTL
-425 DFSGFGERVKSY
+425 DFSGFGERVKGY
-437 FNFGF
+437 FN
-442 TKKAKNAPKLG
+442 
-453 KIKAVITSFKETLK
+453 
-467 DVVATLGKAWEF
+467 
-479 IKSIFGECG
+479 
-488 DVILTFMKSNIDFS
+488 
-502 KLLWQTLGSL
+502 
-512 LNVVKVI
+512 
-519 LNLDFSK
+519 
-526 SIIYT
+526 Y
-531 SLTLLSGVLTTIVG
+531 
-545 IAKTFLDIL
+545 
-554 NSILNRDFSG
+554 
-564 FGERVKSY
+564 
-572 FNFGFTKNLW
+572 GFTKNLW
-582 NRGRRGGFIKDFLK
+582 NRGGRGKGIKNFFKGL
-596 WKFHIGT
+596 FNIGT

-631 SQSAVM
+631 GQSAVM

>member
-61 VSKLKQAAKQVQ
+61 VSELKQAAKQVQ
-73 KAVAPTSASGTV
+73 KAVAPTSASGTIFG
-85 LDGDV
+85 DGVDV
-90 DIAEE
+90 ADITEE
-95 KKRLQKEIK
+95 KKKLQKLIK

-109 IDSIFEESGKSAKD
+109 IDENLEYSQKVLDDKPDNPFLLRAKELQQQQD
-123 SAAVFIEKGV
+123 IDLATLQSYRKQINEARKKQKALENDNLSEVKKDVEKNV
-133 IEPEIKANEEQEKQ
+133 VQPETKANEQQEKH

-155 QKVKSVGEVIKKL
+155 QKVKSVGDVIKKLGDREDKEEKKRKASGFVGKL
-168 GKAIVRVAIYRA
+168 GKAIVRVAVYRA
-180 IRAAIKGIVQTIR
+180 IRAAIKGIVQTIG

-252 LAETIAYL
+252 LAETLAYL

-302 VAVDT
+302 TAVDT
-307 EKMAKNAPKLG
+307 EKMAKNAPKLE

-327 KETLKDV
+327 KEALKAAV
-334 VATLGKAW
+334 SALGKAW
-342 EFIKS
+342 EYIKS
-347 IFGECGD
+347 IFGEYGD
-354 VILTFMKSNIDFSK
+354 VILTVMKASINFGK
-368 LLWQTLG
+368 QLWETLG
-375 SLLNVVKVILN
+375 ALINAIKVILN

-392 IIYTSLTLLSGVLTT
+392 IIYSSLAVFAGILTT
-407 IVGIAKTFLDIL
+407 IVGVAKTFLDIL
-419 NSILNR
+419 KSILTL
-425 DFSGFGERVKSY
+425 DFSGFGERVKGY
-437 FNFGF
+437 FN
-442 TKKAKNAPKLG
+442 
-453 KIKAVITSFKETLK
+453 
-467 DVVATLGKAWEF
+467 
-479 IKSIFGECG
+479 
-488 DVILTFMKSNIDFS
+488 
-502 KLLWQTLGSL
+502 
-512 LNVVKVI
+512 
-519 LNLDFSK
+519 
-526 SIIYT
+526 Y
-531 SLTLLSGVLTTIVG
+531 
-545 IAKTFLDIL
+545 
-554 NSILNRDFSG
+554 
-564 FGERVKSY
+564 
-572 FNFGFTKNLW
+572 GFTKNLW
-582 NRGRRGGFIKDFLK
+582 NRGGRGKGIKNFFKGL
-596 WKFHIGT
+596 FNIGT

-631 SQSAVM
+631 GQSAVM

>member
-61 VSKLKQAAKQVQ
+61 VSELKQAAKQVQ
-73 KAVAPTSASGTV
+73 KAVAPTSTSGTIFG
-85 LDGDV
+85 DGVDV
-90 DIAEE
+90 ADITEE
-95 KKRLQKEIK
+95 KKKLQKLIK

-109 IDSIFEESGKSAKD
+109 IDENLEYSQKVLDDKPDNPFLLRAKELQQQQD
-123 SAAVFIEKGV
+123 IDLATLQSYRKQINEARKNQKALENANLSEVKKNAEKNV
-133 IEPEIKANEEQEKQ
+133 VQPEIKANEQQEKH
-147 ISLWEKFK
+147 ISLWERFK
-155 QKVKSVGEVIKKL
+155 QKVKSVGDVIKKLGDREDKEEKKSKASGFVGKL

-180 IRAAIKGIVQTIR
+180 IRAAIKNIVQTIS

-213 TSAGRNFKMSF
+213 TSAGQNFKMSF

-302 VAVDT
+302 AAVDT
-307 EKMAKNAPKLG
+307 EKMAKNAPKLE

-327 KETLKDV
+327 KEALKAV

-347 IFGECGD
+347 IFGEYGD
-354 VILTFMKSNIDFSK
+354 VILTIMKASINFGK
-368 LLWQTLG
+368 QLLETLG
-375 SLLNVVKVILN
+375 ALINAIKVILN

-392 IIYTSLTLLSGVLTT
+392 IIYSSLAVFAGILTT

-419 NSILNR
+419 KSILTL
-425 DFSGFGERVKSY
+425 DFSGFGERVKGY
-437 FNFGF
+437 FN
-442 TKKAKNAPKLG
+442 
-453 KIKAVITSFKETLK
+453 
-467 DVVATLGKAWEF
+467 
-479 IKSIFGECG
+479 
-488 DVILTFMKSNIDFS
+488 
-502 KLLWQTLGSL
+502 
-512 LNVVKVI
+512 
-519 LNLDFSK
+519 
-526 SIIYT
+526 Y
-531 SLTLLSGVLTTIVG
+531 
-545 IAKTFLDIL
+545 
-554 NSILNRDFSG
+554 
-564 FGERVKSY
+564 
-572 FNFGFTKNLW
+572 GFTKNLW
-582 NRGRRGGFIKDFLK
+582 NRGGRGRGIKNFFKGL
-596 WKFHIGT
+596 FNIGT

-631 SQSAVM
+631 GQSAVM